1 MSKADAKPIRTL
13 LFVPGTEEERLH
25 RSVEHGADAV
35 MIDLEEPRTPFPE
48 TARDA
53 ARASVRA
60 FLDSSRASGVDGAP
74 PPPRWFARV
83 QPPAT
88 GQTLK
93 DLRAV
98 VGPTLTGILV
108 PKVYGPEDIHRADA
122 LLTCTEAELGVEM
135 GSTAIYPILETAQS
149 LRLAY
154 EIAVASERVQYLGG
168 AVSRFGDIHQAVGY
182 TWTAE
187 GRETL
192 YLRSK
197 VLIDARAAGIRYPIS
212 GMWGGDTDDIDGL
225 RRWAGELRGLGYFG
239 MMLGAPAHVPV
250 VNEIFSPTPADVAFW
265 QDLDRLAAAAEAE
278 AVDSGPILYG
288 SRNQGEGH
296 EVHLAH
302 VGSARQNLAWARD
315 LGLL

>member
-1 MSKADAKPIRTL
+1 MARSDAKPIRTL
-13 LFVPGTEEERLH
+13 LFVPGSDEDRLV
-25 RSVEHGADAV
+25 RSPDQGADAI

-48 TARDA
+48 SERERCRTA
-53 ARASVRA
+53 VRA
-60 FLDSSRASGVDGAP
+60 FLDSDRAAAGSP
-74 PPPRWFARV
+74 LWFARV

-98 VGPTLTGILV
+98 MGPNLTGILL
-108 PKVYGPEDIHRADA
+108 PKVYGPEDVYRADG
-122 LLTCTEAELGVEM
+122 LLTCCEAELGLPI

-154 EIAVASERVQYLGG
+154 DIAMASPRVHYMGG

-182 TWTAE
+182 RWSAE

-192 YLRSK
+192 FLRSK

-212 GMWGGDTDDIDGL
+212 GMWGGDTDDLDGL
-225 RRWAGELRGLGYFG
+225 RRWATELRDLGYFG
-239 MMLGAPAHVPV
+239 MMLGSAAHVPL
-250 VNEIFSPTPADVAFW
+250 VNEIFSPTPDEISYW
-265 QDLDRLAAAAEAE
+265 KDLDRLAAEAE
-278 AVDSGPILYG
+278 TRAGDPGPIIYG
-288 SRNQGEGH
+288 DPNRGEGH
-296 EVHLAH
+296 VVHMAH

-315 LGLL
+315 LGLA

>member
-1 MSKADAKPIRTL
+1 MTKADAKPIRTL
-13 LFVPGTEEERLH
+13 LFVPGTEEDRLE

-48 TARDA
+48 RQRER
-53 ARASVRA
+53 ARAAVRA
-60 FLDSSRASGVDGAP
+60 FLDRDRASGPAA
-74 PPPRWFARV
+74 RWFARV

-98 VGPTLTGILV
+98 IGPNLTGILL
-108 PKVYGPEDIHRADA
+108 PKVYGPEDIYRADA
-122 LLTCTEAELGVEM
+122 LLTCTEAELGRPL

-154 EIAVASERVQYLGG
+154 EIAVASPRVQYMGG

-182 TWTAE
+182 RWSAE

-192 YLRSK
+192 FLRSK

-212 GMWGGDTDDIDGL
+212 GMWAGDTDDLDGL
-225 RRWAGELRGLGYFG
+225 RRWATELRDLGYFG
-239 MMLGAPAHVPV
+239 MMLGAPVHVPI
-250 VNEIFSPTPADVAFW
+250 VNQIFSPTPSEIAFW
-265 QDLDRLAAAAEAE
+265 QDLDRLATEAE
-278 AVDSGPILYG
+278 IRDDGPITYG
-288 SRNQGEGH
+288 NANQGEGH

-315 LGLL
+315 LGLA